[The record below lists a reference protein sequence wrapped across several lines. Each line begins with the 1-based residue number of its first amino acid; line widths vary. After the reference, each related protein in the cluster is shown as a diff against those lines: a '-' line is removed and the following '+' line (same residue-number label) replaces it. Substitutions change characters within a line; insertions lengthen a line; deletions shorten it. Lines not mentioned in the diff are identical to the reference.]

1 MKKTIRNI
9 ILYSATL
16 LMLYVPTGCN
26 SWLDLLPTND
36 QTTDRYW
43 ESQEEVEAVLASA
56 YVQLRSEACQ
66 ERYVLWGELRGNG
79 ISLTSATS
87 AAAKIKNLDI
97 LTTNTVC
104 KWDAFYTAIGY
115 ANSVLKYG
123 PTVLE
128 KDPTFSVEVMN
139 SYAAEAIFVRSL
151 CYFYLV
157 RTFNN
162 VPLVLEPY
170 VDDTQDYSSPASS
183 EAEVLARIVSD
194 LEANLSKCKTGY
206 ESDVTNPWQ
215 NKGRATRWAYH
226 ALLADIYLWQG
237 NYDKCIYHCDQL
249 ETSQKFRLLE
259 KEDWFRNFYPG
270 NTDESIFELQWSK
283 SVDNSGSKF
292 WTWYMNKMDATLST
306 YIISDKSVELLNETP
321 EKDWRGNNGTYLDA
335 SKKIWKFGGT
345 DFYNLGGSLRGESE
359 RDNNWIF
366 YRYADVRLM
375 KAEALV
381 MKGDIEGAKEIVQN
395 EIRARAGYNIPIDLP
410 ATEYEGLMMVM
421 NERQREFVG
430 EGKRWFDILRVA
442 KRDNFKYKQYVLDVL
457 LESVSA
463 KDYPIWNSKLS
474 DINSYYLPILK
485 SEIDNSKGV
494 LEQNPYYKDLD

>member
-43 ESQEEVEAVLASA
+43 ESKEEVEAVLASA
-56 YVQLRSEACQ
+56 YKQLRADACQ
-66 ERYVLWGELRGNG
+66 ERYVLWGELRGDG
-79 ISLTSATS
+79 IALTSATT
-87 AAAKIKNLDI
+87 AAAKIKKLDI
-97 LTTNTVC
+97 LTTNSIC
-104 KWDAFYTAIGY
+104 QWSAFYTAIGY

-128 KDPTFSVEVMN
+128 KDPTFSQEVMN
-139 SYAAEAIFVRSL
+139 SYAAEAIFIRSL

-162 VPLVLEPY
+162 VPLVTEPY
-170 VDDTQDYSSPASS
+170 VDDSQEYAVPSSS
-183 EAEVLARIVSD
+183 EADVLARLVSD
-194 LEANLSKCKTGY
+194 LESHLKQCKTGY
-206 ESDVTNPWQ
+206 ESDQSNPWQ
-215 NKGRATRWAYH
+215 NKGRVTRWAYH

-237 NYDKCIYHCDQL
+237 NYAKCISHCDEL
-249 ETSQKFRLLE
+249 EKADFRLLE

-270 NTDESIFELQWSK
+270 NSDESIFELQWSK
-283 SVDNSGSKF
+283 TVDNSTSKF
-292 WTWYMNKMDATLST
+292 YDWFCNGKDASPLST
-306 YIISDKSVELLNETP
+306 YIISDPSIELFTETV
-321 EKDWRGNNGTYLDA
+321 EKDIRGLYGSYLEGTG
-335 SKKIWKFGGT
+335 KIWKYGGT
-345 DFYNLGGSLRGESE
+345 DYYNTGGGLRSDSK
-359 RDNNWIF
+359 DNNWIF

-381 MKGDIEGAKEIVQN
+381 MQGDIEGAKDIVQN
-395 EIRARAGYNIPIDLP
+395 EIRARAGYNSPIDLP
-410 ATEYEGLMMVM
+410 SSEYEGLLMVIK
-421 NERQREFVG
+421 ERQREFIG

-442 KRDNFKYKQYVLDVL
+442 KRDNYKYKQYLLDIL

-463 KDYPIWNSKLS
+463 KDYPIWASKLS
-474 DINSYYLPILK
+474 DVNSYYLPIYK
-485 SEIDNSKGV
+485 TEIDNGKGV

>member
-1 MKKTIRNI
+1 MKKTLRNI

-16 LMLYVPTGCN
+16 LMLYIPAGCN

-43 ESQEEVEAVLASA
+43 ESKEEVEAVLASA
-56 YVQLRSEACQ
+56 YKQLRDEDCQ
-66 ERYVLWGELRGNG
+66 DRYVLWGELRGDG
-79 ISLTSATS
+79 IALTSATS

-123 PTVLE
+123 PDVLE
-128 KDPTFSVEVMN
+128 KDPTFSQELMN

-157 RTFNN
+157 RTFHN

-170 VDDTQDYSSPASS
+170 VDDSQEYAMPSSL
-183 EAEVLARIVSD
+183 EEDVLKRIVSD
-194 LEANLSKCKTGY
+194 LENNLGKCKTGY
-206 ESDVTNPWQ
+206 ESDQTNPWQ

-226 ALLADIYLWQG
+226 ALLADLYLWQG

-249 ETSQKFRLLE
+249 EASQKFRLME

-283 SVDNSGSKF
+283 SVDNSTSKF
-292 WTWYMNKMDATLST
+292 YTWYVNGKDASPLST
-306 YIISDKSVELLNETP
+306 YTISDQSVALFTETL
-321 EKDWRGNNGTYLDA
+321 EKDWRGNHGSYADA
-335 SKKIWKFGGT
+335 TKKVWKFGGT
-345 DFYNLGGSLRGESE
+345 DFYNLSDNTRTYA
-359 RDNNWIF
+359 DNNWIF
-366 YRYADVRLM
+366 YRYADIRLM

-381 MKGDIEGAKEIVQN
+381 MKGDIQGAKTIVQD
-395 EIRARAGYNIPIDLP
+395 EIRARAGYNSQIDLP
-410 ATEYEGLMMVM
+410 ANEYDGLMMVM
-421 NERQREFVG
+421 KERQKEFIG

-442 KRDNFKYKQYVLDVL
+442 KRDNYKYKQYLLDVL

-463 KDYPIWNSKLS
+463 KDYAIWASKLS
-474 DINSYYLPILK
+474 DVNSFYLPIYK
-485 SEIDNSKGV
+485 TEIDNGKGI
-494 LEQNPYYKDLD
+494 LEQNPYYQDLD